1 MSTDQEKNTKVF
13 EFITMGAI
21 LIFLVFIF
29 FKFLYF

>member
-1 MSTDQEKNTKVF
+1 MNANQEKNTKVF
-13 EFITMGAI
+13 ELISMGAI

>member
-1 MSTDQEKNTKVF
+1 MNANREKSTKIF
-13 EFITMGAI
+13 ELITIGAI